1 MKPLTNINEIPQKG
15 FTIIDFWEEWCVAC
29 KRLEPQIEAIASE
42 MESIAF
48 FKADCDAHPRLCSYF
63 NILNLPTIILLKDG
77 WEVERKIG
85 SEQCRNLKQW
95 IKTFVE

>member
-15 FTIIDFWEEWCVAC
+15 LTIIDFWAEWCVAC

-42 MESIAF
+42 LESIAF
-48 FKADCDAHPRLCSYF
+48 FKADCDAQPQLCSDF
-63 NILNLPTIILLKDG
+63 NIRNLPTIILLKNG
-77 WEVERKIG
+77 VEIERKIG

-95 IKTFVE
+95 IESFC